1 MKKISYL
8 LLFIFMVSCTSNTI
22 YKKPVDLIP
31 KDSMSLLVQEL
42 MLASSAEFLINK
54 NLQRNINYMPFV
66 YDRFKIDSARF
77 QSSNLYYMSK
87 IDDYQRIFQDAEN
100 SLKQQ
105 KDYYDAI
112 TKRLDSIRKDSI
124 KNIGTKKLELKKDSI
139 SKDSIE

>member
-1 MKKISYL
+1 
-8 LLFIFMVSCTSNTI
+8 MVSCTSNTI

-31 KDSMSLLVQEL
+31 KDSMSLLVQEI

-87 IDDYQRIFQDAEN
+87 IDDYQKIFQDAEN

>member
-1 MKKISYL
+1 
-8 LLFIFMVSCTSNTI
+8 MVSCTSNTI